1 VTLARSTLKRTGWS
15 IADGLFGAGV
25 HVASIRAITAL
36 LVVGA
41 SIAIPH
47 FFEFGNLQA
56 IMYSIAAVGIGAIG
70 MALVTISGNLFMLSM
85 GATAAVSTVMF
96 ASWIHFGLWVAIALV
111 GSAGIGIGLAQG
123 VLIGVA
129 RTNPIITTIAM
140 SSVIIGVGVIATDS
154 ATIVGQGDA
163 SWLGFGHLVPGVPNQ
178 ILVMAIFALIAAFAL
193 ERTRVG
199 REIRLMGMHRE
210 VARVAGLRLLAATL
224 VAYAFAGLAASL
236 AGALISSAAAQ
247 GNLTQGIDL
256 DFNAIAAVLVG
267 GISIQGGRGHI
278 QDAVI
283 GAIFIGVV
291 SNVLL
296 VSGVNYET
304 QLVIKGLV
312 VLLSVVLGPLTAR
325 LSPRRAGD

>member
-1 VTLARSTLKRTGWS
+1 VTLARATSKRTGWS
-15 IADGLFGAGV
+15 IADGLFGADV

-36 LVVGA
+36 LVFGA

-70 MALVTISGNLFMLSM
+70 MAFVTISGNLFMLSM

-111 GSAGIGIGLAQG
+111 GLAGIGIGLTQG

-140 SSVIIGVGVIATDS
+140 SSVIIGVGVIATHS

-178 ILVMAIFALIAAFAL
+178 IMVMAIFAVVAAFAL

-199 REIRLMGMHRE
+199 REIRLMGMQRE

-247 GNLTQGIDL
+247 GNLTLGIDL

-325 LSPRRAGD
+325 LSPRRGD